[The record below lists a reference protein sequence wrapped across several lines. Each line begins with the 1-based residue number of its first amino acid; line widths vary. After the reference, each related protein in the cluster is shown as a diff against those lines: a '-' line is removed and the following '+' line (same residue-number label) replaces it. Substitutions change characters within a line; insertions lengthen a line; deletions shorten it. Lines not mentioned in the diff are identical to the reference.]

1 MLHFPHNRQAR
12 NTVQCQTTFRM
23 AGEVVVQLKRTLG
36 ISQEPELRTLTPLVL
51 NGQIRPDGTLH
62 LDEKVNLPP
71 GPVSVT
77 VQTVAT
83 PTRKPTLQVL
93 KEIWAEREAKGMV
106 GRTADEVDAESDIM
120 RDEDE
125 ERMRGI
131 ESI

>member
-1 MLHFPHNRQAR
+1 M
-12 NTVQCQTTFRM
+12 
-23 AGEVVVQLKRTLG
+23 
-36 ISQEPELRTLTPLVL
+36 
-51 NGQIRPDGTLH
+51 
-62 LDEKVNLPP
+62 
-71 GPVSVT
+71 T